1 MKNELLSWALAVVFL
16 GTLFSIFYLVTT
28 YLYLYPYFI
37 SVLIIAGF
45 LYVIKTLI
53 KRDFFND

>member
-1 MKNELLSWALAVVFL
+1 MKNEILSWVFAVVFL
-16 GTLFSIFYLVTT
+16 GTLFSIIYLVTT

-53 KRDFFND
+53 KKDFFND